1 MFVWLDRMSDDSKV
15 KRPDQQTMGGQ
26 LTSKAGTRI
35 EFASRNVTSG
45 TEEMDRSFL
54 ESGSGKFRGNWE
66 SPAED
71 EEHSTPD
78 EETSS
83 KLELSA
89 KVENEESSSG
99 TELSSD
105 EQRSFF
111 GQGTFFEKIDQEGTV
126 SLPVGVKMDGEPSL
140 DLPMSMGVGKPRFQ
154 EERGKGS
161 ERILGREDSSPRIE
175 LDEDSVT
182 PGVHRNSTMDEGSVT
197 PGVHRN
203 STKVTPAWRE
213 DTLCEPPQLHGDGE
227 EERRAKQSFLDF
239 R

>member
-1 MFVWLDRMSDDSKV
+1 MSDDSKV
-15 KRPDQQTMGGQ
+15 KRPDQQTVGGQ
-26 LTSKAGTRI
+26 LTSKTGTRI

-71 EEHSTPD
+71 EEPSTLD
-78 EETSS
+78 KETSS
-83 KLELSA
+83 KSELSA

-99 TELSSD
+99 TELSSE

-111 GQGTFFEKIDQEGTV
+111 GQRTFFEKMDQEETE
-126 SLPVGVKMDGEPSL
+126 SLPVDVKMDGEPSL
-140 DLPMSMGVGKPRFQ
+140 DLPVFTGVGKPRFQ

-182 PGVHRNSTMDEGSVT
+182 PGVHRNST
-197 PGVHRN
+197 
-203 STKVTPAWRE
+203 KVTPAWRE
-213 DTLCEPPQLHGDGE
+213 DTLCEPSQLHGDGE

>member
-1 MFVWLDRMSDDSKV
+1 MSDDSKV
-15 KRPDQQTMGGQ
+15 KRPDQQTVGGQ

-54 ESGSGKFRGNWE
+54 ESGSRKFRGNWE

-83 KLELSA
+83 KSELSA

-99 TELSSD
+99 TELSSE

-111 GQGTFFEKIDQEGTV
+111 GQRTFFEKMDQEETE
-126 SLPVGVKMDGEPSL
+126 SLPVDVKMDGEPSL
-140 DLPMSMGVGKPRFQ
+140 DSRCLR
-154 EERGKGS
+154 EWGS
-161 ERILGREDSSPRIE
+161 RVSGRSVVKDRNVSWVERIRVRGLSWMRI
-175 LDEDSVT
+175 L
-182 PGVHRNSTMDEGSVT
+182 
-197 PGVHRN
+197 
-203 STKVTPAWRE
+203 
-213 DTLCEPPQLHGDGE
+213 
-227 EERRAKQSFLDF
+227 
-239 R
+239 